1 MPNDI
6 GLTRI
11 VNLSQK
17 LMLYVG
23 ATVMLTDDLN
33 VSDRLINGSVATVK
47 YIDMWPKPFCWT
59 VFVEI
64 DDPKAGNSLKDER
77 LYGDL
82 KECVTIPARAKR
94 FPLKEREK

>member
-1 MPNDI
+1 MF
-6 GLTRI
+6 LCTR
-11 VNLSQK
+11 L
-17 LMLYVG
+17 
-23 ATVMLTDDLN
+23 
-33 VSDRLINGSVATVK
+33 RLINGSVGTVK
-47 YIDMWPKPFCWT
+47 YINIWSKPFCWT

-94 FPLKEREK
+94 FHLKEREK